1 MNGCF
6 DKEFAYFDAEK
17 AIEDWNM
24 MPSQTV
30 PV

>member
-24 MPSQTV
+24 MPS
-30 PV
+30 